1 MSGGPL
7 FVVQDGALA
16 FVGVHTGVCL
26 PEGIGMG
33 SAFWPVHSP
42 KLASLL
48 KELSG

>member
-16 FVGVHTGVCL
+16 LVGVHSGVCL
-26 PEGIGMG
+26 PGTGMG

-42 KLASLL
+42 RLASLL